1 MVFFNQDKQLENL
14 GNQVLEATWA
24 KFSTLAPNQIALT
37 WVVYDPPAPVNT
49 GGALTPNAFW
59 VNRSSF

>member
-1 MVFFNQDKQLENL
+1 MVFFNQDKQLENI

-37 WVVYDPPAPVNT
+37 WVVYDPPV
-49 GGALTPNAFW
+49 
-59 VNRSSF
+59 